1 METILI
7 GSAIFLALYWVFA
20 QADWWAIQ

>member
-7 GSAIFLALYWVFA
+7 GSAVFIALYWVFV
-20 QADWWAIQ
+20 QADW